1 MQWWG
6 KLAIAFAVVVGFVFS
21 WITPSAHAA
30 DRRTVGLATKVV
42 SPAQVENEP
51 AAVGTLAHMNDE
63 LRTGAN
69 ARLQVS
75 FRDSTQL
82 NLGENATVVVDRF
95 VYDPDAGTGEVVL
108 KTGVAALRMATGK
121 ISEMQ
126 NKKISVSAPFATLGI
141 RGTEFWL
148 GPIDGHYGVLLLT
161 ESKLDVR
168 NDAGAVLIDKAGYG
182 TDIHAELKGGWGP
195 PSPPYRWDPGKVQR
209 AVSQTDI
216 GLFPPINPGILAP
229 AVVPAIVIPAL
240 KNSEPR
246 NLKSEPTHCVSKC

>member
-1 MQWWG
+1 MYWGG
-6 KLAIAFAVVVGFVFS
+6 KLAIAIAVATSFASNG
-21 WITPSAHAA
+21 AHTA
-30 DRRTVGLATKVV
+30 DRRTVGMATKVV
-42 SPAQVENEP
+42 SPAQVEQEP

-63 LRTGAN
+63 LNTGAN

-121 ISEMQ
+121 ISEMA
-126 NKKISVSAPFATLGI
+126 NKKITVSAPFATLGI
-141 RGTEFWL
+141 RGTVVWL
-148 GPIDGHYGVLLLT
+148 GPIDGHFGVLLLS

-195 PSPPYRWDPGKVQR
+195 PSTPYRWDAAKVQR
-209 AVSQTDI
+209 AVSQTNI
-216 GLFPPINPGILAP
+216 PLFPPLNPGVLAP
-229 AVVPAIVIPAL
+229 GVIPVIIIQQL
-240 KNSEPR
+240 Q
-246 NLKSEPTHCVSKC
+246 SEPTTTNPITKF

>member
-1 MQWWG
+1 MHWWI
-6 KLAIAFAVVVGFVFS
+6 KLAIAIAVVDVFAFG
-21 WITPSAHAA
+21 WIYPSAHAA
-30 DRRTVGLATKVV
+30 EGRTVGMATKVV
-42 SPAQVENEP
+42 SPAQVENQP

-126 NKKISVSAPFATLGI
+126 NKKITVSAPLATLGI
-141 RGTEFWL
+141 RGTDLWL
-148 GPIDGHYGVLLLT
+148 GPIDGHVGVLMLS
-161 ESKLDVR
+161 ESKVEVR

-182 TDIHAELKGGWGP
+182 TDIHADLKGGWGP
-195 PSPPYRWDPGKVQR
+195 PSPPYKWDAGKVQR
-209 AVSQTDI
+209 AVSQTNI
-216 GLFPPINPGILAP
+216 PLFPPLNPGALAP
-229 AVVPAIVIPAL
+229 AVIPLIVIPQL
-240 KNSEPR
+240 QSD
-246 NLKSEPTHCVSKC
+246 PTPTNCITKC